1 MVKPD
6 RYLTDNFLACRIGT
20 DENVEVPVFICAVA
34 FPYVQCPL
42 HIFEPKY
49 RLMIR
54 DCLESGSQKFGMCV
68 PTGDEMSDIG
78 KNFIILYRQVSVIL
92 KV

>member
-1 MVKPD
+1 MKLIFNLSRVGID
-6 RYLTDNFLACRIGT
+6 Q
-20 DENVEVPVFICAVA
+20 NVEVPIFVCSIA

-54 DCLESGSQKFGMCV
+54 ECLESGSRRFGMCS
-68 PTGDEMSDIG
+68 PANNDNEMSDIG
-78 KNFIILYRQVSVIL
+78 MEKYH
-92 KV
+92 K